1 MSTFLAS
8 YNLLHELGVNPSKVY
23 VKVPE
28 ICLNL
33 PGYDCKLKKNDV
45 LPLYDLF
52 YGKNQGLV

>member
-1 MSTFLAS
+1 MSTFVAS
-8 YNLLHELGVNPSKVY
+8 YNLLHELGINPSKVY

-33 PGYDCKLKKNDV
+33 PGYDSRLKLNDV

-52 YGKNQGLV
+52 YGNFLQ